1 MAEIGL
7 LIGVIVGVIVVM
19 VLLNKLLDFLSARFY
34 LVYRL
39 VLIGIA
45 VGLYCLVLSL
55 PVGREASQSTF
66 MGYIALSVL
75 YFYMC
80 FVNVDPE
87 SYTTTETEFS
97 YNDWTDT
104 VTATDREVDHYTPAW
119 WAKLVSVAIATAVAG
134 VCTFVFYI
142 SWLPLIAEIV
152 LPGWGILLWIKSRF
166 GR

>member
-1 MAEIGL
+1 MEIGI

-19 VLLNKLLDFLSARFY
+19 VLLNKLLDFLSARFF

-39 VLIGIA
+39 VMIGIA
-45 VGLYCLVLSL
+45 VGLFFMAFSL
-55 PVGREASQSTF
+55 PEGKAAPQEIFT
-66 MGYIALSVL
+66 GYVALTVV
-75 YFYMC
+75 YFYLC

-119 WAKLVSVAIATAVAG
+119 WAKLVAVAVATGIDG
-134 VCTFVFYI
+134 VCTFTLYI
-142 SWLPLIAEIV
+142 PWLPLIAELV